1 MAMSILTPITP
12 HSRCGVCSLGGS
24 EGVNHKSCLAR
35 RAKAGRPGAALELCV
50 LPGLGRDGGWNAPLD
65 GPGEKSR
72 ARRHAGQRAQRAR
85 AGKKPHQFCSA
96 WCQRLTGPR
105 PGLSTPH
112 LSLSGVGIQ
121 RASLVGYGGTTLGL
135 FPVPLKAPGM
145 SIYKDSGS
153 SSLCLGPWLW
163 GWASIRG
170 SREFLGYQ
178 AEACPGLC
186 LRGPC
191 TRGSWVWDFLP
202 LHPLPQREK
211 STDLSSGGLLGPLCS
226 PLGRRGPGE
235 GRIFLV
241 YTSLQKTNG
250 QEEKV
255 WEEVYRRGNSGF
267 MLSSCMDCRFCLCP
281 DSYVEV

>member
-1 MAMSILTPITP
+1 MSILTPITP

-178 AEACPGLC
+178 EEACPGLC
-186 LRGPC
+186 PRGPC
-191 TRGSWVWDFLP
+191 TRGSWTHCLRGRRAQTSAPTASEGEEHRPVFRGVAGAALLP
-202 LHPLPQREK
+202 AGQEGAGRGQDLPGVHITAKDKWTRGK
-211 STDLSSGGLLGPLCS
+211 GVGGGLQK
-226 PLGRRGPGE
+226 RKFR
-235 GRIFLV
+235 V
-241 YTSLQKTNG
+241 YA
-250 QEEKV
+250 
-255 WEEVYRRGNSGF
+255 
-267 MLSSCMDCRFCLCP
+267 
-281 DSYVEV
+281 